1 MAFNQLRSVA
11 LDKILATPNR
21 PQTPAYPVANL
32 GWAKLFIIIVFTTV
46 VVLTGCVVI
55 WSHVQITT
63 YNYQISELYQERKEL
78 ANWQRKLRVELN
90 YLQSLERLER
100 LAVEQYNMA
109 PPEPHQVINLR

>member
-1 MAFNQLRSVA
+1 MTRNQPRSIA
-11 LDKILATPNR
+11 LDRVLAGNNR
-21 PQTPAYPVANL
+21 RYAPEWTVPTL
-32 GWAKLFIIIVFTTV
+32 DWTKLVVIIMFITV
-46 VVLTGCVVI
+46 SVLAGCLII

-63 YNYQISELYQERKEL
+63 FNYQISQFYQEAKEL
-78 ANWQRKLRVELN
+78 DNWKRKLLVELN

>member
-1 MAFNQLRSVA
+1 MASNQLRSIA

-21 PQTPAYPVANL
+21 HQTLEYPVANL
-32 GWAKLFIIIVFTTV
+32 GWAKLFIVIVFTTV
-46 VVLTGCVVI
+46 LVLTGCVII

-63 YNYQISELYQERKEL
+63 YNYQIAELYQELKEL
-78 ANWQRKLRVELN
+78 DYCQRKLRVELN

-100 LAVEQYNMA
+100 LAVERYNMA